1 MQKRMTITMDEAVYE
16 GLVRVVGRRKISG
29 FLESLAR
36 PHVVT
41 DDLAEGY
48 KAMGQ
53 DEKREQEALAWSEAL
68 IGDSQGNAS
77 HEAR

>member
-1 MQKRMTITMDEAVYE
+1 MTITMDEAVYE

-29 FLESLAR
+29 FLESIAR

-41 DDLAEGY
+41 NELAEGY

-53 DEKREQEALAWSEAL
+53 DELLEQEALAWSEAL

-77 HEAR
+77 K

>member
-1 MQKRMTITMDEAVYE
+1 MTITMDEAVYE

-41 DDLAEGY
+41 DELAEGY

-53 DEKREQEALAWSEAL
+53 DDKREQEALAWSEAL

>member
-1 MQKRMTITMDEAVYE
+1 
-16 GLVRVVGRRKISG
+16 
-29 FLESLAR
+29 
-36 PHVVT
+36 
-41 DDLAEGY
+41 LAEGY